1 MTDNEP
7 LKKKSVN
14 CYAIVIALLA
24 GGIGACCLYDW
35 IQKKYLNR
43 SAELTI
49 ERERVSKLAAKVEC
63 LQNEISQ
70 LKQKLDQQVTGC
82 KFDGSRMRAK
92 WNAWVALKNKI
103 EAKEPFE
110 TELNHFYNTFAD
122 QPHVKSLVT
131 TLLDNKKGNT
141 VINLLPEGIR
151 KYVND
156 RVTLNKMSTSKVTDV
171 SFYIL
176 LSFFSEL
183 GE

>member
-14 CYAIVIALLA
+14 CYAIIVALLA
-24 GGIGACCLYDW
+24 GGVGSCCLYDW
-35 IQKKYLNR
+35 VQKKYLDR
-43 SAELTI
+43 SAELKL
-49 ERERVSKLAAKVEC
+49 ERERVSKLAEKVEC
-63 LQNEISQ
+63 LQNEVSQ
-70 LKQKLDQQVTGC
+70 LRRKLDQQATGC
-82 KFDGSRMRAK
+82 KFDGSLMRTK
-92 WNAWVALKNKI
+92 WKAWVDLKNKI

-110 TELNHFYNTFAD
+110 AELKRFCDIFAD
-122 QPHVKSLVT
+122 QPHVKDLVT
-131 TLLDNKKGNT
+131 TLLDNKKGGT

-156 RVTLNKMSTSKVTDV
+156 RVTLNKVSSNKVIDV

-183 GE
+183 GD